1 MHLVDQW
8 KNGSLVL
15 SGLIYCWFALPVPI
29 NGTTKPVLEACVG
42 QEWFVGLPTLSG
54 LEQGDLLGPR
64 KPQLIFLLWSTTV
77 VVRYNFFICV
87 LSLIVQ
93 NRAKYPTPF

>member
-42 QEWFVGLPTLSG
+42 QEWFVGLGIYQASSRET
-54 LEQGDLLGPR
+54 
-64 KPQLIFLLWSTTV
+64 
-77 VVRYNFFICV
+77 
-87 LSLIVQ
+87 SLALV
-93 NRAKYPTPF
+93 NHN